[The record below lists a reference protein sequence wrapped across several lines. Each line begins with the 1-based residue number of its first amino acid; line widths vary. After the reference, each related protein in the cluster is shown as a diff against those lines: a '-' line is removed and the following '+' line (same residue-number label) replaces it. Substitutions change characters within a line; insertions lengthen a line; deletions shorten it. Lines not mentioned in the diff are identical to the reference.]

1 MRNNMIDAPWYS
13 SPTVYLDIKS
23 FKVPSNARSNLFI
36 SPSWVASVISS
47 LALEFDFKGLAEPQG
62 ILKKKMDY
70 SEIVGEVVEANV
82 KDWNTILTEDA
93 SVLFYL
99 GQPSSS
105 SIITNVDYTRMFPF
119 TGDHRYLRNIA
130 INRSQQASKANYVSK
145 SRQEESKVSK
155 FFRKWL

>member
-62 ILKKKMDY
+62 LLKKKMDY

-82 KDWNTILTEDA
+82 KD
-93 SVLFYL
+93 
-99 GQPSSS
+99 
-105 SIITNVDYTRMFPF
+105 
-119 TGDHRYLRNIA
+119 
-130 INRSQQASKANYVSK
+130 
-145 SRQEESKVSK
+145 
-155 FFRKWL
+155 